1 MPDSDQPANVGKPP
15 ANVHDDLFRLVFQ
28 RIEYVITLIRT
39 RASTALLEIIDWST
53 LTPVPGKIQVEHQVG
68 RDADLMFTAAIK
80 GVEVPVYIILLFEH
94 KSYRDADLVL
104 QMARNQFLMYM
115 KSEFKSLIIPILVTQ
130 DVPVGPGG
138 VQFLDLFSD
147 LPESHKRVLSE
158 YALNFRCLVID
169 VNELDRQGVA
179 ERTNIDAVVHAMAQV
194 RGADVSLLPELVD
207 RVGHVRPD
215 DRERMLGLLIGY
227 VCDYNTDITLEDVLS
242 VKAKTPEGQ
251 KMAQSAVDI
260 LREQEREQVALN
272 MLREGMDP
280 EAIVKVTQLSPAK
293 VEKLRRANN
302 SG

>member
-1 MPDSDQPANVGKPP
+1 
-15 ANVHDDLFRLVFQ
+15 
-28 RIEYVITLIRT
+28 
-39 RASTALLEIIDWST
+39 
-53 LTPVPGKIQVEHQVG
+53 
-68 RDADLMFTAAIK
+68 
-80 GVEVPVYIILLFEH
+80 
-94 KSYRDADLVL
+94 
-104 QMARNQFLMYM
+104 MARNQFLMYM

-138 VQFLDLFSD
+138 VQFLDLFAD
-147 LPESHKRVLSE
+147 LPESHKRVLSD

-169 VNELDRQGVA
+169 VNELDRQGIV

-207 RVGHVRPD
+207 RVGHVGPD

-251 KMAQSAVDI
+251 KMAQSAAEI
-260 LREQEREQVALN
+260 LREQGREQGRAQGREQGHEEGLVQGRSVGLVQGRLEGREQGRSEVREQVALN
-272 MLREGMDP
+272 LLREGMAP
-280 EAIVKVTQLSPAK
+280 ETIAEVTELSPAEI
-293 VEKLRRANN
+293 EKLRHTNN